1 MSAPIASVLAAL
13 PASAPLCEKR
23 ALVRFAVAAN
33 MQPHLPGF
41 GKGSKAARRVV
52 KIGEGVAAYC
62 RALNAR
68 IEAARKRRAGDE
80 MSEYVPESRSHSHR
94 YRTNIHGD

>member
-13 PASAPLCEKR
+13 PASAPICEKR
-23 ALVRFAVAAN
+23 ALAHFAVAAN
-33 MQPHLPGF
+33 LQPHLPGF

-52 KIGEGVAAYC
+52 RIGESVAAYC

-68 IEAARKRRAGDE
+68 LEAARKRRVGDE
-80 MSEYVPESRSHSHR
+80 LSEYVPESRSHAHLH
-94 YRTNIHGD
+94 RTNIHGD